1 MVFHLTMND
10 GSSAQALKE
19 NPMKREERDIA
30 KWTVGNSYDMI
41 DSEMI
46 LCNVKVN
53 QKMSVRFVIID
64 IEYFILI
71 EPEYTQ
77 G

>member
-1 MVFHLTMND
+1 
-10 GSSAQALKE
+10 
-19 NPMKREERDIA
+19 
-30 KWTVGNSYDMI
+30 MI